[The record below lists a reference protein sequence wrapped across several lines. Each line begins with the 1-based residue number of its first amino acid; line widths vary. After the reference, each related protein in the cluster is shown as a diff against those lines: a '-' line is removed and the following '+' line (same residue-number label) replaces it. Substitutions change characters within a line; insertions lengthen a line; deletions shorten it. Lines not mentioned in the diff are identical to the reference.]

1 MPLAGYGRV
10 VGAAIGQA
18 AGQAWPPFVL
28 VAGLLLIGT
37 VVEADGLFAA
47 LGTRIERVG
56 GGPVA
61 LLATL
66 LGLEAIVTAVLNLD
80 TAVVFLTPIILHA
93 ARQRDCDE
101 RPFLYGALFMANGA
115 SLLLPGSNL
124 TNLIVLAHEPLSGAD
139 FARAMVLPWLVV
151 IVLTIGFMALAYRLR
166 HEDGTPEPL
175 PPLRIGLG
183 AAATA
188 TATGLMLAFH
198 NAALPVLVVGA
209 AAIAVRRLR
218 PNIDIH
224 VLAGLFV
231 LAVILGTLARRW
243 DGPAS
248 LIRHLGGIG
257 VAALGAGS
265 SVVVNNLPAAT
276 LLAAKRPPH
285 PLPLLIG
292 LNLGPNLLFTGS
304 LSAYLWYKAARAT
317 GARPSLK
324 QSSLL
329 GLFLV
334 PLTMIGALAAL
345 ALIDPSA
352 L

>member
-1 MPLAGYGRV
+1 V
-10 VGAAIGQA
+10 SDAIHQA
-18 AGQAWPPFVL
+18 AQQAWPPFVL
-28 VAGLLLIGT
+28 VAGLLLIGA
-37 VVEADGLFAA
+37 VVEDDGLFAA
-47 LGTRIERVG
+47 LGTRIERIG

-80 TAVVFLTPIILHA
+80 TAVVFLTPIIIHA

-124 TNLIVLAHEPLSGAD
+124 TNLIVLAHEPLAGAD
-139 FARAMVLPWLVV
+139 FAQAMVLPWLVV
-151 IVLTIGFMALAYRLR
+151 IVLTIGFMALWYRLR

-175 PPLRIGLG
+175 PPLKVGLG

-188 TATGLMLAFH
+188 TATGLILALH
-198 NAALPVLVVGA
+198 SPALPVLGVGL

-218 PNIDIH
+218 PNFGAH

-248 LIRHLGGIG
+248 LVRHLGGIG
-257 VAALGAGS
+257 VAALGAAS
-265 SVVVNNLPAAT
+265 SVAVNNLPAAT

-304 LSAYLWYKAARAT
+304 LSAYLWYKAARDA
-317 GARPSLK
+317 GARPSFK
-324 QSSLL
+324 QSCVL
-329 GLFLV
+329 GVFLV
-334 PLTMIGALAAL
+334 PLTTIGALAAL
-345 ALIDPSA
+345 ALVDPNGF
-352 L
+352 